1 MTDNNKRRSFLKS
14 MTGLGV
20 GATVLP
26 ADLLASKT
34 SSSQEVALPGFNAA
48 PADSRKYNGPY
59 TGANLNRLAF
69 PIGGI
74 GSGMFC
80 LEGTG
85 AISHMSIRNKPD
97 IFNEPSLFAA
107 IRINGVKN
115 GVKVLEG
122 AVPDWKMFGQR
133 GTGNGA
139 AGSTYGLPRFE
150 SATFKTEF
158 PFGSIDLSDKDMPLK
173 VNLRGWSPFIPTEE
187 DDSSLPVGAI
197 EYTFTNSSANA
208 VDAVFSFNTKNFLA
222 NSDDAVNAIRSTRNG
237 FVLLQQGSK
246 EKPFLEGSFA
256 VFTDDN
262 SSVVD
267 HCWFRG
273 GWWDPL
279 TMAWNN
285 VRDGKVNGVAPVEKD
300 APGASL
306 YIPFKLPAGKSKSI
320 RLMMAWYVPETDIH
334 IGDVV

>member
-1 MTDNNKRRSFLKS
+1 MSDNNKRRSFLKT

-26 ADLLASKT
+26 TELMASNSPKPDSTIEGKPDT
-34 SSSQEVALPGFNAA
+34 STIA
-48 PADSRKYNGPY
+48 SRNYNTSY
-59 TGANLNRLAF
+59 TGAHLNRLAF

-107 IRINGVKN
+107 IRINGIKN

-122 AVPDWKMFGQR
+122 SVPDWKMFGQK

-158 PFGSIDLSDKDMPLK
+158 PFASIDLHDKDLPVK
-173 VNLRGWSPFIPTEE
+173 VNIRGWSPFIPTEE

-197 EYTFTNSSANA
+197 EYTFTNTGKAA

-222 NSDDAVNAIRSTRNG
+222 NAEEAVNSIRPAQNG
-237 FVLLQQGSK
+237 FTLNQQGTK
-246 EKPFLEGSFA
+246 EKPYLEGSF
-256 VFTDDN
+256 
-262 SSVVD
+262 S
-267 HCWFRG
+267 
-273 GWWDPL
+273 
-279 TMAWNN
+279 
-285 VRDGKVNGVAPVEKD
+285 
-300 APGASL
+300 
-306 YIPFKLPAGKSKSI
+306 
-320 RLMMAWYVPETDIH
+320 
-334 IGDVV
+334 